1 MAYKTLTDYYIDI
14 VKESAASF
22 NEKEIKEEPLEL
34 KEATDLFDTGGI
46 TVTRFS
52 MGKGKVGIQ
61 LTLDRKV
68 GSVNPT
74 DPSWKDHNYI
84 NFSGDHLGRVIAAL
98 QAAQKA
104 AKVR

>member
-1 MAYKTLTDYYIDI
+1 MGLKEMKNFTDIR
-14 VKESAASF
+14 EE
-22 NEKEIKEEPLEL
+22 NEEIKTIE
-34 KEATDLFDTGGI
+34 EATDLFDKGGI

-61 LTLDRKV
+61 LTIDRKV

-104 AKVR
+104 ARVR

>member
-1 MAYKTLTDYYIDI
+1 KEMKNFTDIR
-14 VKESAASF
+14 EE
-22 NEKEIKEEPLEL
+22 NEEIKTIE
-34 KEATDLFDTGGI
+34 EATDLFDKGGI

>member
-1 MAYKTLTDYYIDI
+1 MGLKEMKNFTDIR
-14 VKESAASF
+14 EE
-22 NEKEIKEEPLEL
+22 NEEIKTIE
-34 KEATDLFDTGGI
+34 EATDLFDKGGI

-52 MGKGKVGIQ
+52 MGKGIVGIQ
-61 LTLDRKV
+61 LTLDKKV

-84 NFSGDHLGRVIAAL
+84 NFSGDHLGKVIAAL

-104 AKVR
+104 ARVR

>member
-1 MAYKTLTDYYIDI
+1 MGLKEMKNFTDIR
-14 VKESAASF
+14 EE
-22 NEKEIKEEPLEL
+22 NEEIKTIE
-34 KEATDLFDTGGI
+34 EATDLFDKGGI

-84 NFSGDHLGRVIAAL
+84 NFSGDHLSRVIAAL

-104 AKVR
+104 ARVR

>member
-1 MAYKTLTDYYIDI
+1 M
-14 VKESAASF
+14 
-22 NEKEIKEEPLEL
+22 KEIQPKIEENVEENEEI
-34 KEATDLFDTGGI
+34 KTIEEATDLFDKGGI

-104 AKVR
+104 ARVR

>member
-1 MAYKTLTDYYIDI
+1 MGLKEMKNFTDIR
-14 VKESAASF
+14 EE
-22 NEKEIKEEPLEL
+22 NEEIKTIE
-34 KEATDLFDTGGI
+34 EATDLFDKGGI

-84 NFSGDHLGRVIAAL
+84 NFSGDQLGRVIKAL
-98 QAAQKA
+98 QVAQKR
-104 AKVR
+104 VQGR

>member
-1 MAYKTLTDYYIDI
+1 MGLKEMKNFTDIR
-14 VKESAASF
+14 EE
-22 NEKEIKEEPLEL
+22 NEEIKTIE
-34 KEATDLFDTGGI
+34 EATDLFDKGGI

>member
-1 MAYKTLTDYYIDI
+1 MGLKEMKNFTDIR
-14 VKESAASF
+14 EE
-22 NEKEIKEEPLEL
+22 NEEIKTIE
-34 KEATDLFDTGGI
+34 EATDLFDKGGI

-104 AKVR
+104 ARVR